1 MKWGA
6 SFRWSF
12 GPNSAWGSLETTTN
26 RHPTLPSEI
35 DFFGATCSWI
45 RGLPLNDNYPII
57 NFFCLREMEISMQLG
72 SETASRGQSEEL
84 YEKQRAK
91 ENRLKDQL
99 EKLKKQVSDLENK
112 WEMADIQHQQTVGIS
127 EERKSKNQQSE
138 WFILRINYV
147 IMYFVTGPFDGT
159 SKSATIS

>member
-1 MKWGA
+1 
-6 SFRWSF
+6 
-12 GPNSAWGSLETTTN
+12 
-26 RHPTLPSEI
+26 
-35 DFFGATCSWI
+35 
-45 RGLPLNDNYPII
+45 
-57 NFFCLREMEISMQLG
+57 MEISMQLG

-138 WFILRINYV
+138 WFIYLIQYV
-147 IMYFVTGPFDGT
+147 FIFFT
-159 SKSATIS
+159 

>member
-1 MKWGA
+1 
-6 SFRWSF
+6 
-12 GPNSAWGSLETTTN
+12 
-26 RHPTLPSEI
+26 
-35 DFFGATCSWI
+35 
-45 RGLPLNDNYPII
+45 
-57 NFFCLREMEISMQLG
+57 MQLG

-138 WFILRINYV
+138 WFIYLIQYLYFYIRYYV
-147 IMYFVTGPFDGT
+147 TCNT
-159 SKSATIS
+159 